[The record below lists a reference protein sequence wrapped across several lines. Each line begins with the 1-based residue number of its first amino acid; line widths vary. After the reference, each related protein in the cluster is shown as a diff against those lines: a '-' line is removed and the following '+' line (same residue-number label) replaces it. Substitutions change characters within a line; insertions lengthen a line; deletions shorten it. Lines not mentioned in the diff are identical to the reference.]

1 MEITLKHNSS
11 VILKKTL
18 EVGFYVVVFALSIPA
33 FFYLL
38 GHLLDRIFNPFS
50 LNRAT
55 LEFSG
60 ITLIG
65 LGGSI
70 MILAIIEL
78 GKYGRGL
85 PASPVPPTMLLTE
98 GLYGLSRHPIYFGA
112 SISFLGGS
120 LFLDSFWSVFL
131 SWPLFT
137 LFFMTYAQR
146 VEEPVLEQRFNG
158 DYHSYKK
165 DVPMFWEFPLREKLL
180 HALSQ
185 FLGWASS
192 IVNRPFILEY
202 RSHLLFL
209 GYGLWVGFGVFL
221 GCTVLNIALVTDNIP
236 ASTTAWMIFFFTVAS
251 LTGSR
256 FVSMIVTMILEQKTL
271 KKAWHRVGFV
281 SWGALLAAILSSGL
295 FYLLTKK
302 NLYYWFDASLT
313 GLMINHFFGRIGCL
327 FYGCCYGKETR
338 ADIHVHYTHPRLKAI
353 REGHVK
359 SGTLYPT
366 QIYSALYG
374 LITFFVLIFMW
385 IGTSIRVGVPTSI
398 CFILYG
404 MFRFVEEWYRYQ
416 KRVIAGILSPAQIV
430 CMILILIGVLHLG
443 WILPALN
450 PGIHIP
456 LFRIPFGE
464 IFKNIHIWLVF
475 GMGLLTT
482 FVFSYHRYEI
492 GCWGKLGRT
501 QNQDQG
507 GGHGPGIQKR

>member
-1 MEITLKHNSS
+1 METTLKHDSS
-11 VILKKTL
+11 LILKKTL
-18 EVGFYVVVFALSIPA
+18 EAGFYVFVFAVAIPV

-38 GHLLDRIFNPFS
+38 GHSMDRILDPFLHS
-50 LNRAT
+50 RAH
-55 LEFSG
+55 LETSG
-60 ITLIG
+60 IILMAV
-65 LGGSI
+65 GGSI
-70 MILAIIEL
+70 MILAIIDL

-85 PASPVPPTMLLTE
+85 PVSPVPPTVLLTE
-98 GLYGLSRHPIYFGA
+98 GLYGVSRHPIYFGA

-120 LFLDSFWSVFL
+120 LFLHSFWNVFL

-137 LFFMTYAQR
+137 LFFMTYAQS

-165 DVPMFWEFPLREKLL
+165 DVPMFWEFPFREKL
-180 HALSQ
+180 HHVLSQ
-185 FLGWASS
+185 FLSWTSGV
-192 IVNRPFILEY
+192 VNRPFILEY
-202 RSHLLFL
+202 HSHLLFL
-209 GYGLWVGFGVFL
+209 GYGLWVGFGAL
-221 GCTVLNIALVTDNIP
+221 MGCAVLNFTLAAENIS
-236 ASTTAWMIFFFTVAS
+236 ASVTAWMIFVFTVAS
-251 LTGSR
+251 LAGSR

-302 NLYYWFDASLT
+302 NLYYWFDAALT

-338 ADIHVHYTHPRLKAI
+338 SDIHIHYTHSRLKAI

-374 LITFFVLIFMW
+374 LSTFFVLIFIW
-385 IGTSIRVGVPTSI
+385 TGASIRVGTPTSVCI
-398 CFILYG
+398 ILYG
-404 MFRFVEEWYRYQ
+404 LFRFFEEWYRYQ
-416 KRVIAGILSPAQIV
+416 KRIVAGILSPAQIV
-430 CMILILIGVLHLG
+430 CLILVFIGMLQLS
-443 WILPALN
+443 WILPATD
-450 PGIHIP
+450 PGIHSP

-464 IFKNIHIWLVF
+464 IFKKTHIWLVI
-475 GMGLLTT
+475 GMGLLTA

-501 QNQDQG
+501 QSQYQG
-507 GGHGPGIQKR
+507 GKHEPDIQKR

>member
-1 MEITLKHNSS
+1 MEITLKNNNSL
-11 VILKKTL
+11 ILKKTL
-18 EVGFYVVVFALSIPA
+18 EVGFYILVFALTIPS
-33 FFYLL
+33 FFYYF
-38 GHLLDRIFNPFS
+38 GHLMDRIFDPFPNS
-50 LNRAT
+50 LAA
-55 LEFSG
+55 LEASG
-60 ITLIG
+60 IILMA

-70 MILAIIEL
+70 IMLAIFEL

-85 PASPVPPTMLLTE
+85 PASPAPPTILLTE

-120 LFLDSFWSVFL
+120 LFLHSFWNVFL
-131 SWPLFT
+131 NWPLFS

-165 DVPMFWEFPLREKLL
+165 EVPMFWDFPKREKLL
-180 HALSQ
+180 HAVNQ
-185 FLGWASS
+185 FLSWISG
-192 IVNRPFILEY
+192 IVNKPFILEY

-209 GYGLWVGFGVFL
+209 GYGLWVGFGAFL
-221 GCTVLNIALVTDNIP
+221 GCAVLNIALATDNTSRS
-236 ASTTAWMIFFFTVAS
+236 ATAWMIFVFTVAS
-251 LTGSR
+251 LAGSR

-295 FYLLTKK
+295 FYLLTNK
-302 NLYYWFDASLT
+302 NLYYWFDAVLT
-313 GLMINHFFGRIGCL
+313 GLMINHFLGRIGCL

-338 ADIHVHYTHPRLKAI
+338 SDIHVHYTHPRLKAI

-366 QIYSALYG
+366 QIYSSLYG
-374 LITFFVLIFMW
+374 LFTFIVLISMW
-385 IGTSIRVGVPTSI
+385 TGTSIKVGVPTSLCI
-398 CFILYG
+398 ILYG

-416 KRVIAGILSPAQIV
+416 KRVVAGILSPAQFV
-430 CMILILIGVLHLG
+430 CMILVILGVLHLG

-450 PGIHIP
+450 TGNHTPILYFP
-456 LFRIPFGE
+456 LGE
-464 IFKNIHIWLVF
+464 IFKNIHLWLVI

-501 QNQDQG
+501 QSED
-507 GGHGPGIQKR
+507 